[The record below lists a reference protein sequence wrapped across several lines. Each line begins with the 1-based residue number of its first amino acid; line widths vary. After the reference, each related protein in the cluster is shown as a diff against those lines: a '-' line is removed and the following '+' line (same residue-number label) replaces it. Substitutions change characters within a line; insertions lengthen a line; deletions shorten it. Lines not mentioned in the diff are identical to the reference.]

1 LETTRIAEQQEVL
14 SAAPFAVQGDKS
26 VKRSKLDFLLQH
38 DFYVKRL
45 WLVGRRIWSR
55 LKREIFTVEREQ
67 APYWNQ
73 SPLSGADEVGMD
85 PWLLLSSYFILKVNG
100 PTLCH
105 KT

>member
-1 LETTRIAEQQEVL
+1 MAVLCISGGADRDSCKSARRGYAWLEEGYRA
-14 SAAPFAVQGDKS
+14 
-26 VKRSKLDFLLQH
+26 
-38 DFYVKRL
+38 
-45 WLVGRRIWSR
+45 R

-73 SPLSGADEVGMD
+73 SPLSSADEVGVD